1 MYRIREVDGHDDEIS
16 DTLADLH
23 RLTFFGWRAHSGV
36 RSGELVDGLSR
47 DARCRVCRSCIVDA
61 RVQRGIFLPGR
72 GAKETLGPFAAI
84 TADARAGSSGSTK
97 RMGLHRIRYNGQSCF
112 GQQFDTRR
120 IPVVPAEMSMGLAK
134 HSLLAQDDQVTTSK
148 LKE

>member
-23 RLTFFGWRAHSGV
+23 RLTFFGGAPIPAFDQGNWWMVFHGTRAV
-36 RSGELVDGLSR
+36 
-47 DARCRVCRSCIVDA
+47 AFARSCIVDA

-72 GAKETLGPFAAI
+72 GAKKTLGPFAAI

-97 RMGLHRIRYNGQSCF
+97 RMVLHLIRYNGQSCF
-112 GQQFDTRR
+112 GQQSDTRR
-120 IPVVPAEMSMGLAK
+120 IPVVPAEMSVGLAK
-134 HSLLAQDDQVTTSK
+134 HSLLAQDDQVTSK
-148 LKE
+148 